1 MAKFTWLVN
10 RDRTVQDW
18 REERLQCLG
27 PKPVGVGKY
36 KEGLRA
42 LQRPRGQRPAPDLAR
57 LEVARWGTCAQKL
70 GINWLTNS
78 ARVWWGGGTR
88 ELATGEIRDLRAPR
102 SGYSEYHTPHL
113 QAFWDQ
119 PPPSTT
125 GQGFWNRQ
133 RCKKVSRFFQTS
145 DTTGVGN
152 RGNDLEHH

>member
-27 PKPVGVGKY
+27 PKPVGVGEY

-78 ARVWWGGGTR
+78 ARVGGTR

-102 SGYSEYHTPHL
+102 SGYSEYYTPHL
-113 QAFWDQ
+113 QAFWTNL
-119 PPPSTT
+119 PLP
-125 GQGFWNRQ
+125 RLA
-133 RCKKVSRFFQTS
+133 KVSGIGRDARKFQGSSRRVIPPGWEIVVTI
-145 DTTGVGN
+145 
-152 RGNDLEHH
+152 